1 MSETESLMLEILKQL
16 QHDITLIKQDIRDI
30 KAQGI
35 ASHHR
40 LAALDS
46 DKTRQD
52 ENNIYVQERL
62 EKIEKRLEIN
72 S

>member
-1 MSETESLMLEILKQL
+1 MENLMLELLRQL
-16 QHDITLIKQDIRDI
+16 QHDIGIIKQDIRDI

-35 ASHHR
+35 STHHR

-52 ENNIYVQERL
+52 ESNLYIQERL